1 MDELPGLVV
10 RGFYGNNNCGDEALL
25 ATMIQYFSHDFRII
39 ISANN
44 LVYVKEKFITPKIPP
59 YDKLKVI
66 WSLNRGALAAPD
78 VAGLLLGG
86 GGLGL
91 GFGWDQYMFAWRY
104 GKKII
109 HTGVHIT
116 EEFISENSADFNNV
130 TSTFLR
136 AANFFSVRHQ
146 RSIVVAEKLGVHPKY
161 VPDWAFG
168 LNQTEGP
175 KPKGDYI
182 VVTIRADTNR
192 NNPRTAVF
200 LKSIMDY
207 AAGEGLSVALV
218 PFDASDQNL
227 TRSLDIKGE
236 MMGNLFSK
244 PTYVKY
250 LLGQAKAVF
259 SLGRYH
265 PLVFG
270 MSNDVPTFS
279 LDTVRPGRSDDKTC
293 LQLVED
299 GLEDFH
305 FPTNR
310 IDEFTPA
317 EIARLV
323 RVYGDD
329 GLAKPF
335 LGHKA
340 AVDQAAADILQ
351 VLKS

>member
-1 MDELPGLVV
+1 MDELPALVV

-25 ATMIQYFSHDFRII
+25 ATMLQYFSRDYRIVV
-39 ISANN
+39 AVNN
-44 LVYVKEKFITPKIPP
+44 LVYVKEKLITPKIPP

-66 WSLNRGALAAPD
+66 WSLNRGAMAAPD

-116 EEFISENSADFNNV
+116 EEFISDDASDFNTV
-130 TSTFLR
+130 TSMFLR
-136 AANFFSVRHQ
+136 AAHFFSVRHR
-146 RSIVVAEKLGVHPKY
+146 RSIEVAGRLGVHPQY

-168 LNQTEGP
+168 LDQKEGP
-175 KPKGDYI
+175 LPKGDYV

-192 NNPRTAVF
+192 NNPRTPEII
-200 LKSIMDY
+200 KSITDY
-207 AAGEGLSVALV
+207 AAAEGLKIVLI

-227 TRSLDIKGE
+227 TRSFNIKGE

-244 PTYVKY
+244 PQYVKY
-250 LLGQAKAVF
+250 LIGQAKAVF

-270 MSNDVPTFS
+270 MANDVPTFS
-279 LDTVRPGRSDDKTC
+279 VDTVRPGRSDDKTC
-293 LQLVED
+293 LQLVEE
-299 GLEDFH
+299 GLGDFH
-305 FPTNR
+305 FPTGR
-310 IDEFTPA
+310 FGDFTPA

-323 RVYGDD
+323 RLYRD
-329 GLAKPF
+329 GPLTKPF
-335 LGHKA
+335 LGNKA
-340 AVDQAAADILQ
+340 LVDQAAADILK